1 MISVVNGYVCTS
13 SCDAASARAGKEPNA
28 PPGTPPGQSG
38 KTDNKAD
45 KTSGL
50 DDQPATVLGGALKDL
65 AAANTVTAANG
76 AASSGA
82 NQPAI
87 DRLA

>member
-13 SCDAASARAGKEPNA
+13 SCDAASARAGKDPNA
-28 PPGTPPGQSG
+28 PPGQSG

-50 DDQPATVLGGALKDL
+50 DGQPATVLSGALKD
-65 AAANTVTAANG
+65 ATAANVITPANS
-76 AASSGA
+76 AAPSGA
-82 NQPAI
+82 NQSAI
-87 DRLA
+87 DLLA